1 VHIVLPRR
9 FLPGDT
15 AIMVPHTRDGRVMFA
30 VPWHGHT
37 VVGTTDTGI
46 EAASLDPRP
55 LEGEVDFI
63 LETAAGYLEE
73 NPARQDILSVFT
85 GIRPLVKADGAG
97 NTAALSRDHTIQ
109 VSSSGLLTIT
119 GGKWTTYRNMAQDA
133 VDHALVLAHLDE
145 RPCVT
150 KELRLHGWHENAR
163 ELGELGVYG
172 TDAPGLLRLAASDP
186 ALGAPLHPELPVT
199 GAQIVWAARHEMART
214 LEDALA
220 RRTRALF
227 LNASAALAMAPAAA
241 RLLASE
247 LGRDEDWQTAQ
258 IAEFRAVADTFFT
271 QPQPTQKT

>member
-1 VHIVLPRR
+1 
-9 FLPGDT
+9 
-15 AIMVPHTRDGRVMFA
+15 
-30 VPWHGHT
+30 
-37 VVGTTDTGI
+37 
-46 EAASLDPRP
+46 
-55 LEGEVDFI
+55 
-63 LETAAGYLEE
+63 
-73 NPARQDILSVFT
+73 
-85 GIRPLVKADGAG
+85 
-97 NTAALSRDHTIQ
+97 

-119 GGKWTTYRNMAQDA
+119 GAKWTTYRNMAQDA